1 MPTCAPGWQ
10 KYPTPLGGQT
20 LCTSFSEAFPRAG
33 GCATQVRDFTQ
44 HPRPGVRAQTAQAA
58 TICTVLRNL
67 HKRQLQ
73 KRKPGLSTSAHR
85 GERPK
90 SRGSSHEDEGPPVSV
105 CQRPSSCPATAGA
118 KWGAA
123 FAQAAAT
130 GNEYMFGFEPLA
142 MPGSA
147 TVRDPTPR
155 ARGPPPRGGPARPR
169 AAGLVL
175 QPNLHA

>member
-33 GCATQVRDFTQ
+33 GCATQVLDFNQ
-44 HPRPGVRAQTAQAA
+44 HPRPGFRAQTAQAA

-67 HKRQLQ
+67 Q
-73 KRKPGLSTSAHR
+73 KRKQQKRNPSLSTSAHR
-85 GERPK
+85 EERLK
-90 SRGSSHEDEGPPVSV
+90 KRGSSHEDEGPRISV
-105 CQRPSSCPATAGA
+105 NQRPSCCPATAGA

-147 TVRDPTPR
+147 AVSHPSSSAR
-155 ARGPPPRGGPARPR
+155 AT
-169 AAGLVL
+169 
-175 QPNLHA
+175 QTDS